1 MFAEKLQMD
10 PTVNYSGSTYR
21 LFFRDTYKWADSAQC
36 RQAKISKSQK
46 QIMMSY
52 EFRSFFGRIRDF
64 IICFQDLLTFTIY
77 NIFLLFLMKLMKKV
91 QLLLRLIET
100 NYYVCRL

>member
-1 MFAEKLQMD
+1 MD

-64 IICFQDLLTFTIY
+64 IICFQDLLTFRNRVKPIIRVE
-77 NIFLLFLMKLMKKV
+77 NH
-91 QLLLRLIET
+91 
-100 NYYVCRL
+100 

>member
-21 LFFRDTYKWADSAQC
+21 LLSRDTHKWADSAQC
-36 RQAKISKSQK
+36 RQVKISKSQK

-52 EFRSFFGRIRDF
+52 EFRLFFVRIRDF
-64 IICFQDLLTFTIY
+64 IICFQDLLTFNVNLKSST
-77 NIFLLFLMKLMKKV
+77 
-91 QLLLRLIET
+91 
-100 NYYVCRL
+100 